1 MFKYLYQLIFV
12 KKKSGGNC
20 WCGNPFPD
28 SADNGEVIYLHQDM
42 AMTCKLEDT
51 FFNSPQFIPGT
62 GQHAVDINLRIF
74 TIRT

>member
-1 MFKYLYQLIFV
+1 LSR
-12 KKKSGGNC
+12 KKAAAIVGAAI
-20 WCGNPFPD
+20 PFPTARTIWGSRLFTSGYGND
-28 SADNGEVIYLHQDM
+28 I
-42 AMTCKLEDT
+42 CKLEDT